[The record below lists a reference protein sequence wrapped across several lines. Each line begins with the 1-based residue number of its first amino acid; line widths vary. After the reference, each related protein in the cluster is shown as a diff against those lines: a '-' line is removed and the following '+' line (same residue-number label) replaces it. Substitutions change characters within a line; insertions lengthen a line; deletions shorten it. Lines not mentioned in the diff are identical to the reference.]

1 MLLLPLLLLSSGCSS
16 WREVLPVEVKTVEV
30 ERKIPTQNRPRP
42 VKMNDVYFYV
52 VTEDTL
58 DEFKKRFAKDNG
70 DLLFYAL
77 SVRDYETIAVNM
89 AELKRF
95 IDQQKQADLVANSI
109 NHGHVVVAGR
119 MKVKERRSK

>member
-1 MLLLPLLLLSSGCSS
+1 
-16 WREVLPVEVKTVEV
+16 
-30 ERKIPTQNRPRP
+30 
-42 VKMNDVYFYV
+42 MNDVYFYV

-77 SVRDYETIAVNM
+77 SVRDYETIALNM

-95 IDQQKQADLVANSI
+95 IDQQKQVIIYYEKA
-109 NHGHVVVAGR
+109 
-119 MKVKERRSK
+119 VKPKDKKEDKDGKIQR